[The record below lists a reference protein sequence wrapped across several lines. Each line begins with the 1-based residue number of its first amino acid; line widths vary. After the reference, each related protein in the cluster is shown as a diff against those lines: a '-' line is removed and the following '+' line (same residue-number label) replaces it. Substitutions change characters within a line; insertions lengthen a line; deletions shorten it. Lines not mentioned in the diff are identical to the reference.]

1 MAMNNG
7 VDIGSHLVD
16 FAMDEPFGMERATL
30 QIDCVAVEIE
40 LHNVTGGHISRSYL
54 ARPCHEKS
62 VRVFR
67 MTEADM
73 TVGVEHAL
81 IDKNPVGQG
90 KLGKPRLINVGEQ
103 KSGWLRSR
111 SAYGKGG
118 QCTNHADGN
127 GLDNKCLFTMHPPG
141 SVHSAWGRMEAISPR
156 RSRSRRRKGLAA
168 VKFGHQATRRSI

>member
-1 MAMNNG
+1 MAMNDG
-7 VDIGSHLVD
+7 IHVRPY
-16 FAMDEPFGMERATL
+16 FAMDEALGMERATP
-30 QIDCVAVEIE
+30 QIDCAAVEIE
-40 LHNVTGGHISRSYL
+40 LHNVTGGHIGRGDLSRT
-54 ARPCHEKS
+54 RHEKPI
-62 VRVFR
+62 RVFR

-118 QCTNHADGN
+118 QCTNHADGER
-127 GLDNKCLFTMHPPG
+127 
-141 SVHSAWGRMEAISPR
+141 AR
-156 RSRSRRRKGLAA
+156 
-168 VKFGHQATRRSI
+168 Q